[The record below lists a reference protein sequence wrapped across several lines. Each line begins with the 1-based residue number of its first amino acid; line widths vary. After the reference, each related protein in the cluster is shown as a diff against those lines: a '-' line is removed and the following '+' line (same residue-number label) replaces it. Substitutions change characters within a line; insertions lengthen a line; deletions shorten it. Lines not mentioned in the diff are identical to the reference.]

1 MIDFLNKWKTG
12 LDRTRKITFG
22 RIANLFGT
30 SQITIDTWN
39 ELERLLIQ
47 ADTGVETTRSII
59 ESLQQHVKLQGL
71 TESEELQ
78 SRLRSELLNRLDLPV
93 SLNFDQINPVVILLA
108 GVNGSGKTTTVAK
121 LGKLFSLQNKKVLL
135 AAADT
140 FRAAAVDQLQVW
152 GERLNLT
159 VVTGQPNADPGSV
172 AFASV
177 QACIARNFDMVII
190 DTAGRLHT
198 RNNLMEELKKICRV
212 VGKALPG
219 APHAVWLILDATTG
233 QNALH
238 QARAF
243 KEAINVNGVI
253 LAKFDTSAK
262 GGMAFAI
269 QKELSLPI
277 VYVGLGEKTDDLQ
290 PFNREAF
297 VDALLF
303 NR

>member
-30 SQITIDTWN
+30 SQITNDTWD

-93 SLNFDQINPVVILLA
+93 SLDLDQINPVVILLA

-253 LAKFDTSAK
+253 LAKIDTSAK

-277 VYVGLGEKTDDLQ
+277 LYVGLGEKTDDLQ